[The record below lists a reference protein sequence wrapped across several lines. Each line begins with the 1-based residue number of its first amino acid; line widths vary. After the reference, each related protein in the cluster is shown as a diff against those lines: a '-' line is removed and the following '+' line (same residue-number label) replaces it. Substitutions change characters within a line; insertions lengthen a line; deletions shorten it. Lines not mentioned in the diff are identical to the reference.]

1 MEILTVKGHSEKI
14 ELHFNSEVS
23 VEEACRA
30 VEKLPEKNTFFTAI
44 DCNITYSG
52 ISLSYN
58 EEMKFEKSVKKS
70 FGKESVFVKQ
80 HRLSSRQIRYSL
92 DDEETLCSVI
102 SSSLRSGEEIVS
114 RGDVVIYG
122 DVNPGASVVAN
133 GNVTVIGVLRG
144 SVYIKKEG
152 KVYAT
157 YMNPSQI
164 RIGKLFSYNNMD
176 GKVGPA
182 VAMVENDEI
191 IIECL

>member
-1 MEILTVKGHSEKI
+1 MEILSVKGHSEKI
-14 ELHFNSEVS
+14 ELHFNSCVS
-23 VEEACRA
+23 LNEACEA
-30 VEKLPEKNTFFTAI
+30 VKKLPEKNSFFTEI
-44 DCNITYSG
+44 NCNITYSG
-52 ISLSYN
+52 TDFSYN
-58 EEMKFEKSVKKS
+58 EEMKFEKTVKKI
-70 FGKESVFVKQ
+70 FGKDAVLEKQ

-92 DDEETLCSVI
+92 DKDEDVCKVVH
-102 SSSLRSGEEIVS
+102 SSLRSGEEIVS
-114 RGDVVIYG
+114 RGDIVVYG
-122 DVNPGASVVAN
+122 AVNPGASIVAK

-144 SVYIKKEG
+144 SVYIKNEG

-164 RIGKLFSYNNMD
+164 RIGNLFSYNNMD